1 MKGNEAKKNEV
12 KETRGPDEQNV
23 VEIRPENRPMG
34 RFRNNPWMI
43 ASIVLGLVLVGVI
56 SFGGGGGI
64 SGNVV
69 SESVASD
76 NLVAFIK
83 SQGQGG
89 DIEINSI
96 EREGALYKAV
106 VDYQG
111 QQIPVYIS
119 LDGKYLIA
127 DVIPLAGDSGGPAV
141 VSDVEIGD
149 SPIMGDKN
157 APVTIVEFSDYQ
169 CPFCAKFFLETL
181 LSLEKEYINKGM
193 VKLVYKDFPLNIHPE
208 APKAAEAAR
217 CVREQKGDDGYFK
230 MHDLMFKN
238 QNELGM
244 ENYKKWAR
252 MLGVSAA
259 KFDDCLESGKY
270 TEEVQ
275 SDLAYGSQLGVSGT
289 PAFFING
296 KLISGAQPF
305 DVFKQI
311 IDAELANS
319 GV

>member
-12 KETRGPDEQNV
+12 KETKEPDEQS
-23 VEIRPENRPMG
+23 ISKIKPENEAIG
-34 RFRNNPWMI
+34 GFRNNPWMI
-43 ASIVLGLVLVGVI
+43 ASIVLGLVLIGVI
-56 SFGGGGGI
+56 FFGGGGGI
-64 SGNVV
+64 SGDVV
-69 SESVASD
+69 SESIASD

-89 DIEINSI
+89 DIEIDSI
-96 EREGALYKAV
+96 EREGTLYKAV

-111 QQIPVYIS
+111 QKIPVYVS

-127 DVIPLAGDSGGPAV
+127 DVIPLAGDSESPAV

-169 CPFCAKFFLETL
+169 CPFCTKFFSDTL
-181 LSLEKEYINKGM
+181 PLLEKEYINKGM

-208 APKAAEAAR
+208 ALKAAEAVR
-217 CVREQKGDDGYFK
+217 CVREQKGDDGYFR

-238 QNELGM
+238 QDELGI

-252 MLGVSAA
+252 TLGVSAV
-259 KFDDCLESGKY
+259 KFDDCLDSGKY
-270 TEEVQ
+270 AKDVQ
-275 SDLAYGSQLGVSGT
+275 SDFVYGSQLGVSDT

-311 IDAELANS
+311 IDAELASS